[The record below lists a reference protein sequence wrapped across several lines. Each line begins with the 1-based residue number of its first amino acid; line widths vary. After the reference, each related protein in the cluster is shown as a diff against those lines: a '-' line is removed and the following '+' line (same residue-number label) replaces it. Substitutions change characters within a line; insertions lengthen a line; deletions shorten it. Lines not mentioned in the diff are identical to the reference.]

1 MRGLGGILCASS
13 RERMRTAASC
23 LPGRLCGVFAEHGP
37 TRSEDRAQS
46 KNDTVPGGIAG
57 RLNHGEAVPWR
68 NGDEGGVAGH
78 DRHTTFGTGPTRSC
92 AARGGRK
99 KKAGRGMTV
108 LFPFSLDT
116 GVHFVGGDPQSAE
129 FCDGPGPGMALEQN
143 PFLPPTTTGRGIRK
157 TVLRSSDG
165 AT

>member
-1 MRGLGGILCASS
+1 
-13 RERMRTAASC
+13 MRTAASC

-57 RLNHGEAVPWR
+57 RLNHGGAVPWR
-68 NGDEGGVAGH
+68 NGDEGGVA
-78 DRHTTFGTGPTRSC
+78 DLLRHKTFGTGPTRSC

-99 KKAGRGMTV
+99 KTVGRGMTV

-129 FCDGPGPGMALEQN
+129 FCDGPGPGMALERN
-143 PFLPPTTTGRGIRK
+143 SFPADAPTGRRDVGGSK
-157 TVLRSSDG
+157 D
-165 AT
+165 